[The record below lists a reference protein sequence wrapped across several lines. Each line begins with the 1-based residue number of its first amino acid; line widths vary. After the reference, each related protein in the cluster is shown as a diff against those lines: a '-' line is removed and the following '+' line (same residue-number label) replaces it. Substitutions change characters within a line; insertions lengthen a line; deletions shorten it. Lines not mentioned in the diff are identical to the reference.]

1 MKVSRKEYVVASIV
15 TVFTGGSAFAD
26 LNSISVDAIDS
37 GMGIGTTYRVY
48 ADVDAGD
55 QVNAVYGEAG
65 AALHIESSTS
75 FYQNAFG
82 SQTPPSAALIAVFPS
97 LAFDS
102 FVSIGRLTDTDDGM
116 LEIGIDWD
124 AFEGSGGAIDTDNG
138 SWFATPDNAQ
148 VYEVDGRVLIGQFT
162 TDGDVSSIVNIQGKD
177 DALNNWNAIGVEFA
191 SGVIPAP
198 GAIALLGM
206 AGLVLPRRRRR

>member
-1 MKVSRKEYVVASIV
+1 MKRINWSITAAGVASLLA
-15 TVFTGGSAFAD
+15 GGSAFAD

-102 FVSIGRLTDTDDGM
+102 FVSIGRLTDTDNGM
-116 LEIGIDWD
+116 LEIGIDWA

-148 VYEVDGRVLIGQFT
+148 VHEVDGRVLIGQFT
-162 TDGDVSSIVNIQGKD
+162 TDGDVSGIVNLQGKD
-177 DALNNWNAIGVEFA
+177 VSLNNWNAVGVEFA

-198 GAIALLGM
+198 GAIALLGI
-206 AGLVLPRRRRR
+206 AGLAARRRRR